1 MWFLRDRRVDD
12 ILIRLENLERN
23 SPKQKPGHS
32 GGEGGE
38 GGDESECK
46 ECAEIEM
53 WKAKYNE
60 VLKKYTD
67 LAEDKLPLDKLEIP
81 QSFISR
87 KAIERFVDE
96 RMKDPNLNIY
106 MLPDAIE
113 RPMLINSFHMSLSM
127 LEKLT
132 DVFNFEY
139 LGHRI
144 HVAIEP
150 IIEERETSRD
160 IETNEDKTKNISN
173 NE

>member
-12 ILIRLENLERN
+12 ILARLENIEKGISENEKEHRA
-23 SPKQKPGHS
+23 SSSSAK
-32 GGEGGE
+32 
-38 GGDESECK
+38 ECK
-46 ECAEIEM
+46 ECEEIEY
-53 WKAKYNE
+53 WKNRYQE
-60 VLKKYTD
+60 VLKKYTE

-96 RMKDPNLNIY
+96 RLKDPNLNIY

-113 RPMLINSFHMSLSM
+113 RPMLINSFHLSLSM

-150 IIEERETSRD
+150 IIE
-160 IETNEDKTKNISN
+160 DKEQEENKEKMISN